1 MAFYSI
7 ESSVGFFSS
16 DSAEVAQCVFSNPSN
31 MAASLW
37 LTTALVQPP
46 GPYPNPF
53 LFPLKLYIS

>member
-31 MAASLW
+31 MAASL
-37 LTTALVQPP
+37 
-46 GPYPNPF
+46 
-53 LFPLKLYIS
+53 